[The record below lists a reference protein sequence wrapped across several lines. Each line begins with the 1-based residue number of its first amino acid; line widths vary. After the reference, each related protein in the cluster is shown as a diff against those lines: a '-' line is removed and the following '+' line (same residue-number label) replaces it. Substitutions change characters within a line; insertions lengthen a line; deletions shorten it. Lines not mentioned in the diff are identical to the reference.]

1 MLQRNTC
8 RRRSRWQ
15 PAPGRQPKGARRG
28 EEEDAWWAWRVTDVK
43 RKQNAMRK
51 PLTKPQ
57 NATDIFLR
65 WHSDE
70 GRVGE
75 RARGE
80 VGKQRGGEEDRQ
92 RIATFPRGSHFEVFG
107 RRCGFSGHVSARDYN
122 GVALVD
128 AIRSAEG

>member
-1 MLQRNTC
+1 MVGVACDRCEAQTKCDAKAAYKTTKCYGHLFALAQ
-8 RRRSRWQ
+8 
-15 PAPGRQPKGARRG
+15 RRG
-28 EEEDAWWAWRVTDVK
+28 
-43 RKQNAMRK
+43 
-51 PLTKPQ
+51 
-57 NATDIFLR
+57 
-65 WHSDE
+65 

-75 RARGE
+75 RARAE
-80 VGKQRGGEEDRQ
+80 EGKQRGGGEEDRQ

>member
-1 MLQRNTC
+1 M
-8 RRRSRWQ
+8 
-15 PAPGRQPKGARRG
+15 
-28 EEEDAWWAWRVTDVK
+28 TDVK

-65 WHSDE
+65 CYSE
-70 GRVGE
+70 GGRVG
-75 RARGE
+75 GE
-80 VGKQRGGEEDRQ
+80 GGKQRRGGEEDRQ